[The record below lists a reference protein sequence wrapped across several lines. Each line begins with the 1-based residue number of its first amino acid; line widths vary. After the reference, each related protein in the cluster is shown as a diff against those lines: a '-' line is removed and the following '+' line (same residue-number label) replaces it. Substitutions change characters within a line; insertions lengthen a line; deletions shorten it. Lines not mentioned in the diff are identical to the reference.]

1 MLLQLLLILFLLLLL
16 LLILR
21 QRMLA
26 RLKLLQPP
34 EEALQS
40 RQPVGDRGR

>member
-1 MLLQLLLILFLLLLL
+1 MLLQLLLILLLL

>member
-1 MLLQLLLILFLLLLL
+1 MMLLQLMLL
-16 LLILR
+16 LLILP
-21 QRMLA
+21 
-26 RLKLLQPP
+26 RLQLLQPP

>member
-1 MLLQLLLILFLLLLL
+1 MLLQLMQLLLILDLV
-16 LLILR
+16 ILP
-21 QRMLA
+21 
-26 RLKLLQPP
+26 RLQLLQPP